1 MINQNTA
8 LLEDYL
14 TSICNKIAKSYSF
27 SIVPSVFCYELDNKI
42 EVEVLLDMNKEKT
55 IKAMRKYLI
64 KDIKNHFDNVFAI
77 KPNMLVETHLD
88 EPVVYLNTC
97 YSKCRL
103 TYMIPTKLYD
113 SLIVFVKMK
122 TSEI

>member
-1 MINQNTA
+1 MINKNTA
-8 LLEDYL
+8 LLEDHL

-42 EVEVLLDMNKEKT
+42 EIEVLLDMNKEKS

-64 KDIKNHFDNVFAI
+64 NDIKVCFDTTFAI
-77 KPNMLVETHLD
+77 KTDMLVETHLD

>member
-8 LLEDYL
+8 LLEDHL
-14 TSICNKIAKSYSF
+14 TSVCNKIAKSYSF

-42 EVEVLLDMNKEKT
+42 EIEVLLDMNKEKS

-64 KDIKNHFDNVFAI
+64 NDIKVYFDTIFAI
-77 KPNMLVETHLD
+77 KTDMLVETYLD

-113 SLIVFVKMK
+113 SLIVFIKMK